1 MSENDY
7 MFDNNY
13 FIFKNIGNIMHS
25 QSINIS
31 LENEINNYL
40 NEISI
45 IEYEIKIL
53 QNKNIEL
60 NKNLSNNFLC
70 IYFINN
76 LEHKKI
82 EYNKI
87 TINYLQEQKLQ
98 IEHKISNIYNL

>member
-7 MFDNNY
+7 MFDSNY
-13 FIFKNIGNIMHS
+13 FIFKNIGNIMHN

-31 LENEINNYL
+31 LDNEINNYL

-45 IEYEIKIL
+45 IDNEIKIL

-60 NKNLSNNFLC
+60 NKNVLNN
-70 IYFINN
+70 YFCFYFTNN
-76 LEHKKI
+76 LDHKKI

-87 TINYLQEQKLQ
+87 TINYLKEHKLQ
-98 IEHKISNIYNL
+98 IEHKISNIYN